1 MIMGLFSF
9 GNKYVELQ
17 NIVLKI
23 NEKKMVVSKNE
34 LISAV
39 NLYISDRTRIIGDC
53 VRLINTTK
61 KPDIFL
67 KRFEMLKDNSK
78 ELEKIEKFELFK
90 RPYPSEQLQTIIDNY
105 NETVNRLS
113 DRIMDDAL
121 KKCEKLK
128 TNKSKNKK
136 ITEAYYEF
144 VSYEFPEPCLE
155 YMKELKENNLF
166 DE

>member
-90 RPYPSEQLQTIIDNY
+90 RPYPSEQLQTIIDND
-105 NETVNRLS
+105 V
-113 DRIMDDAL
+113 
-121 KKCEKLK
+121 
-128 TNKSKNKK
+128 
-136 ITEAYYEF
+136 
-144 VSYEFPEPCLE
+144 V
-155 YMKELKENNLF
+155 
-166 DE
+166 